1 LLQPD
6 VQVASKEIKSQR
18 GVSMMMIC
26 VVLVVAVR
34 VIAPL

>member
-18 GVSMMMIC
+18 GASMMIC
-26 VVLVVAVR
+26 VVVVVAVR